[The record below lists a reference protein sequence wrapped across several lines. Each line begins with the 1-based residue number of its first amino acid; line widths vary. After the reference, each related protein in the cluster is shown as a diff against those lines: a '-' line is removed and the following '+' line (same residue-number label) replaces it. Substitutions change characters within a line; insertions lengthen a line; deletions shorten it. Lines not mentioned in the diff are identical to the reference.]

1 MNEAVPNFFQKLQD
15 KICASLS
22 RIDGMEFHEDS
33 WEHNDGGGGRT
44 RVLSDGPVLERAGIN
59 FSEVYGEQLPPSIL
73 EEFPEAENTGFGAT
87 GISLVIHPRNPYVP
101 TVHMNYRYF
110 EAGSLWWFG
119 GGADLTPYYPFEEDV
134 VHFHSTLK
142 QSCDRH
148 NPEFYRRF
156 KKWCDEYFYIEHREE
171 PRGVG
176 GIFFDYLQGEFDAL
190 FAFVQDCGNSF
201 LPAYEPILKRRKD
214 TDFSEREREFQLYR
228 RGRYVEFN
236 LVYDRGTR
244 FGLQTKGRIES
255 ILMSMPPLAR
265 WEYDFEPKPG
275 SPEAELYE
283 KYLVPRDWV
292 G

>member
-1 MNEAVPNFFQKLQD
+1 MKESVPVFFQKLQD
-15 KICASLS
+15 TICAALS
-22 RIDGMEFHEDS
+22 RVDGMEFHEDS

-44 RVLSDGPVLERAGIN
+44 RVLSDGPVIERAGIN
-59 FSEVYGEQLPPSIL
+59 FSEVYGEKLPVSIL

-110 EAGSLWWFG
+110 EAGPLWWFG
-119 GGADLTPYYPFEEDV
+119 GGADLTPYYPLDEDV

-142 QSCDRH
+142 QVCDRH
-148 NPEFYRRF
+148 NPDYYRRF
-156 KKWCDEYFYIEHREE
+156 KQWCDEYFYIEHREE

-176 GIFFDYLQGEFDAL
+176 GIFFDYLQGEFEAL
-190 FAFVQDCGNSF
+190 FAFVQDCGHNF
-201 LPAYEPILKRRKD
+201 LTAYEPILMRRKD
-214 TDFSEREREFQLYR
+214 MKYSTAEREFQLYR

-265 WEYDFEPKPG
+265 WEYDYQPKPD

-283 KYLVPRDWV
+283 KYLVPRDWAK
-292 G
+292 